1 MERFVPVTIDV
12 VIPAHNEEA
21 LLGKTLTALSLIDE
35 ISSIIVVDDGSSDR
49 TPEIA
54 LSHSATLISL
64 VRNQGKSAALMAGVQ
79 AAKGEL
85 ILMLDADLGESASE
99 VTKLIHAY
107 PAGQDA
113 CVVALFPVI
122 PGRGGG
128 LGLAVRIARKG
139 TSLLGG
145 WKMKAPLSGQRLVR
159 RDTLESILPLTYGF
173 GLETAMNIRLGRAKT
188 QLVEVQTQ
196 MDHRVTQNDLAGRI
210 HRTKQLLHLI
220 MAITRECFH

>member
-1 MERFVPVTIDV
+1 MTIDV

-21 LLGKTLTALSLIDE
+21 LLGKTLAALSLIDE
-35 ISSIIVVDDGSSDR
+35 ISSIFVVDDGSSDR

-54 LSHSATLISL
+54 RSHSATLISL

-79 AAKGEL
+79 AAKSEF
-85 ILMLDADLGESASE
+85 ILMLDADLGESAGE

-128 LGLAVRIARKG
+128 LGLAVRIARKW

-210 HRTKQLLHLI
+210 HRAKQLLHLI

>member
-1 MERFVPVTIDV
+1 MERFIAVTIDV

-21 LLGKTLTALSLIDE
+21 LLGKTLAALSLIDE
-35 ISSIIVVDDGSSDR
+35 ISSIIVVDDGSTDR

-54 LSHSATLISL
+54 RSHSATLISL

-79 AAKGEL
+79 AAKSEF
-85 ILMLDADLGESASE
+85 ILMLDADLGESAGE

-128 LGLAVRIARKG
+128 LGLAVRIARIG

-188 QLVEVQTQ
+188 LLVEVQTQ
-196 MDHRVTQNDLAGRI
+196 MDHRVTQNDLTGRI
-210 HRTKQLLHLI
+210 HRAKQLLHLI

>member
-1 MERFVPVTIDV
+1 MTIDV

-21 LLGKTLTALSLIDE
+21 LLGKTLAALSLIDE
-35 ISSIIVVDDGSSDR
+35 ISSIIVVDDGSTDR

-54 LSHSATLISL
+54 RSHSATLISL

-79 AAKGEL
+79 AAKSEF
-85 ILMLDADLGESASE
+85 ILMVDADLGESAGE

-128 LGLAVRIARKG
+128 LGLAVRIARIG

-188 QLVEVQTQ
+188 LLVEVQTQ
-196 MDHRVTQNDLAGRI
+196 MDHRVTQNDLTGRI
-210 HRTKQLLHLI
+210 HRAKQLLHLL